1 MKKLRQ
7 NRYKVAVA
15 FGLAILAAA
24 GTLSATAFT
33 SSSSP
38 HASPGATLDTTAPP
52 VDDRP
57 AYDWNAS
64 PMPSGIAVD
73 SMASARASL
82 PFVPTLPANAATP
95 TSMYVTDPS
104 KGDTSEQGFAAV
116 VHDSKYG
123 LFQVFEQ
130 QTPMSEAQL
139 EAWAQECNTC
149 TLQKVAVVG
158 TQHFLIL
165 SSPGHGL
172 AISWLNGSLLHTIM
186 GPEQTFSEAD
196 AVDLATNTP
205 ASGG

>member
-1 MKKLRQ
+1 MKRLRQ
-7 NRYKVAVA
+7 KRYRVVAA
-15 FGLAILAAA
+15 FGLAIIAAL
-24 GTLSATAFT
+24 GILSSTAFT

-38 HASPGATLDTTAPP
+38 YASPGATLDTTAPP

-64 PMPSGIAVD
+64 PMPQGIAVT
-73 SMASARASL
+73 SLANARASL
-82 PFVPTLPANAATP
+82 PFAPTLPTNAAAP
-95 TSMYVTDPS
+95 TSMYVTDPT
-104 KGDTSEQGFAAV
+104 KGDTGEQGFAAV
-116 VHDSKYG
+116 INDPKYG
-123 LFQVFEQ
+123 LFRVFQQ
-130 QTPMSEAQL
+130 QTPMTEAQL

-149 TLQKVAVVG
+149 TVQKVATVG

-172 AISWLNGSLLHTIM
+172 AISWLTGSTLNTIM

-196 AVDLATNTP
+196 ALNLAVNTP